1 MTGTVATTVLTR
13 ERYMAIDITV
23 PQLGESIVEA
33 TVVQWFKEEGD
44 PVATGEALLELETE
58 KVTLEVNANDS
69 GVLVRIER
77 TAGED
82 VKIGDLL
89 GVLEDGGVKA
99 AEQATA
105 AAEQATA
112 AAEQATAAGEQAAAA
127 GEQAAAAGEQ
137 AAAAGE
143 QAAADQADEVAD
155 DRVTPVA
162 RRMAD
167 EAGISLAGLEGTGM
181 GGRICREDVERAVAA
196 RKENAVSDKTDRE
209 PDVRGS
215 GRTERQAS
223 RSRDSAATDAPAQ
236 TAAVSSEP
244 TVTPESAHPARTSV
258 GSTFE
263 TRESREE
270 VIPMSRRRRTI
281 ASRLVEAQQTAAML
295 TTFNEID
302 MSAVMTIRR
311 KNRESFEKRH
321 GVRLGFMSFFV
332 KAVIGALREFP
343 ELNAEIREDSIV
355 RKHYYDIGIAVGAE
369 DGLVVPVLRDA
380 DRMTFAEIEGGIREY
395 AARAG
400 DGKLSL
406 EDLRG
411 GTFTITNGGVF
422 GSMLSTPILNPPQ
435 VGILGLHRIDDRPI
449 AVDGEIVIRPMMYAA
464 LTYDH
469 RIIDGREAVQFL
481 GRIKSL
487 IEVPAELLLD
497 V

>member
-1 MTGTVATTVLTR
+1 MKGTVAITVLTR

-69 GVLVRIER
+69 GVLARIER

-89 GVLEDGGVKA
+89 GVLDDSGVK
-99 AEQATA
+99 
-105 AAEQATA
+105 
-112 AAEQATAAGEQAAAA
+112 AGEQAA
-127 GEQAAAAGEQ
+127 E
-137 AAAAGE
+137 AGE

-196 RKENAVSDKTDRE
+196 MKEKAVSDETGRE
-209 PDVRGS
+209 PDERGS

-236 TAAVSSEP
+236 AAGAAVSADTSEA
-244 TVTPESAHPARTSV
+244 SRDH
-258 GSTFE
+258 
-263 TRESREE
+263 REE

-295 TTFNEID
+295 TTFNEIG

-343 ELNAEIREDSIV
+343 ELNAEIRGDTIV

>member
-1 MTGTVATTVLTR
+1 
-13 ERYMAIDITV
+13 MAIDITV

-33 TVVQWFKEEGD
+33 TVVKWFKQEGEA
-44 PVATGEALLELETE
+44 VSTGEALLELETE
-58 KVTLEVNANDS
+58 KVSLEVNAIDS

-82 VKIGDLL
+82 VRIGDLL
-89 GVLEDGGVKA
+89 GVLDDS
-99 AEQATA
+99 AEVEAS
-105 AAEQATA
+105 EQS
-112 AAEQATAAGEQAAAA
+112 EEIP
-127 GEQAAAAGEQ
+127 
-137 AAAAGE
+137 
-143 QAAADQADEVAD
+143 D

-167 EAGISLAGLEGTGM
+167 EAGISLSGLEGTGM
-181 GGRICREDVERAVAA
+181 GGRIRREDVERAVAA
-196 RKENAVSDKTDRE
+196 RKE
-209 PDVRGS
+209 
-215 GRTERQAS
+215 QAI
-223 RSRDSAATDAPAQ
+223 A
-236 TAAVSSEP
+236 EP
-244 TVTPESAHPARTSV
+244 TGTPEPAHPAGTIA
-258 GSTFE
+258 GATGE

-270 VIPMSRRRRTI
+270 IIPMSRRRRTI

-302 MSAVMTIRR
+302 MSTVMTIRR
-311 KNRESFEKRH
+311 RNREAFENRH

-332 KAVIGALREFP
+332 KAVIGALKDFP
-343 ELNAEIREDSIV
+343 ELNGEIRGDTIV
-355 RKHYYDIGIAVGAE
+355 KKHYYDIGIAVGAE

-380 DRMTFAEIEGGIREY
+380 DRMSFAEIESGIRQY

-400 DGKLSL
+400 EGKLSL

-435 VGILGLHRIDDRPI
+435 VGILGLHRIDDRPVAI
-449 AVDGEIVIRPMMYAA
+449 DGEVVIRPMMYVA
-464 LTYDH
+464 LSYDH

-481 GRIKSL
+481 LRVKSL
-487 IEVPAELLLD
+487 IEVPAALLLE

>member
-1 MTGTVATTVLTR
+1 
-13 ERYMAIDITV
+13 MAIDITV

-69 GVLVRIER
+69 GVLARIER

-89 GVLEDGGVKA
+89 GVLEDGGVTA
-99 AEQATA
+99 GEDTDATSAESADEGDMPSEDIEPSVA
-105 AAEQATA
+105 AAGERVA
-112 AAEQATAAGEQAAAA
+112 AVGEQAAAE
-127 GEQAAAAGEQ
+127 GER
-137 AAAAGE
+137 
-143 QAAADQADEVAD
+143 AAADQADEVAD

-167 EAGISLAGLEGTGM
+167 EAGISLARLEGTGM

-196 RKENAVSDKTDRE
+196 RKEKAVSDETGRE
-209 PDVRGS
+209 PDERGS

-236 TAAVSSEP
+236 AAAAAVSSDPSEA
-244 TVTPESAHPARTSV
+244 SRDL
-258 GSTFE
+258 
-263 TRESREE
+263 REE

-332 KAVIGALREFP
+332 KAVIGALRGFP
-343 ELNAEIREDSIV
+343 ELNAEIREDAIV

>member
-1 MTGTVATTVLTR
+1 
-13 ERYMAIDITV
+13 MAIDITV

-33 TVVQWFKEEGD
+33 TVVKWFKQEGEA
-44 PVATGEALLELETE
+44 VSTGEALLELETE
-58 KVTLEVNANDS
+58 KVSLEVNAIDS

-82 VKIGDLL
+82 VRIGDLL
-89 GVLEDGGVKA
+89 GVLDDS
-99 AEQATA
+99 AEVEAS
-105 AAEQATA
+105 EHS
-112 AAEQATAAGEQAAAA
+112 EEIP
-127 GEQAAAAGEQ
+127 
-137 AAAAGE
+137 
-143 QAAADQADEVAD
+143 D

-167 EAGISLAGLEGTGM
+167 EAGISLSGLEGTGM
-181 GGRICREDVERAVAA
+181 GGRIRREDVERAVAA
-196 RKENAVSDKTDRE
+196 RKE
-209 PDVRGS
+209 
-215 GRTERQAS
+215 QAI
-223 RSRDSAATDAPAQ
+223 A
-236 TAAVSSEP
+236 EP
-244 TVTPESAHPARTSV
+244 TGTPEPAHPAGTIA
-258 GSTFE
+258 GATGE

-270 VIPMSRRRRTI
+270 IIPMSRRRRTI

-302 MSAVMTIRR
+302 MSTVMTIRR
-311 KNRESFEKRH
+311 RNREAFENRH

-332 KAVIGALREFP
+332 KAVIGALKDFP
-343 ELNAEIREDSIV
+343 ELNGEIRGDSIV
-355 RKHYYDIGIAVGAE
+355 KKHYYDIGIAVGAE

-380 DRMTFAEIEGGIREY
+380 DRMSFAEIESGIRQY

-400 DGKLSL
+400 EGKLSL

-435 VGILGLHRIDDRPI
+435 VGILGLHRIDDRPVAI
-449 AVDGEIVIRPMMYAA
+449 DGEVVIRPMMYVA
-464 LTYDH
+464 LSYDH

-481 GRIKSL
+481 LRIKSL
-487 IEVPAELLLD
+487 IEVPAALLLE